1 MDLSHQL
8 QAALVVEQQT
18 LAQSHIKY
26 SLQNL
31 GFKRVDLA
39 DRAQQAIKALSQH
52 KYDLV
57 LCAYDLNKGADGYQL
72 FERLLNEKLI
82 GTATTFVFMSSENNL
97 ELSQSVIELKPDD
110 FLLKPFTSKEL
121 ELRLKRVLL
130 KKLKLRE
137 VFSAI
142 DKKQFSSAVESLNK
156 YIAENTQPRWIP
168 YLLKLKGEI
177 ITSSANWAL
186 AEKFYAQVCRVN
198 PYPWAKLGWVEAL
211 FKQGKLDTAEKLLKT
226 MMDDPKNR
234 LSTLDLMSQI
244 CQKNQQFE
252 RAINLA
258 KEAVKIAPR
267 NIERQQQVV
276 DLARLTHDFETQYN
290 ASSSIV
296 RHLKH
301 SVHETPESYLS
312 AIRSAIDYGLTS
324 MNEDEVDKLAS
335 SSEKLLSSVKNS
347 FPGIVLTEQIEVAQA
362 RIHHMKNETDKA
374 KRIIQN
380 NLDNKGIYFIDD
392 LEDALDK
399 AKAFHEL
406 GFYRDS
412 ELLFE
417 AIATACEEQEP
428 NAIFSHYIKSEKEL
442 RIEIKDSPKQLNN
455 RAVGFF
461 QRGDYQGAFN
471 AFKAAFKVMP
481 RNVSIALNLMQSII
495 EHSGLKNNSAEAVN
509 LINRCQSVVR
519 QSTLSEEQQERFERL
534 NQMLEQA

>member
-1 MDLSHQL
+1 M
-8 QAALVVEQQT
+8 VEQQA

-31 GFKRVDLA
+31 GFKRVDFA
-39 DRAQQAIKALSQH
+39 DRANQAVKSLSH
-52 KYDLV
+52 HNYDLV

-82 GTATTFVFMSSENNL
+82 GTSTTFVFMSSENNL
-97 ELSQSVIELKPDD
+97 ALSQSVIELKPDD

-137 VFSAI
+137 VFAAI
-142 DKKQFSSAVESLNK
+142 DKKQFSTAIELLNQH
-156 YIAENTQPRWIP
+156 IANNTQPRWIP

-177 ITSSANWAL
+177 ITLTENWPL
-186 AEKFYAQVCRVN
+186 AEKFYTQVCRVN
-198 PYPWAKLGWVEAL
+198 AYPWAKLGWIDAL
-211 FKQGKLDTAEKLLKT
+211 FKQNKLEAAEKLLKT
-226 MMDDPKNR
+226 MMDDPQNR

-244 CQKNQQFE
+244 CQQNQQFD
-252 RAINLA
+252 RAINLV

-290 ASSSIV
+290 ASNSIV

-301 SVHETPESYLS
+301 SIHETPESYLS
-312 AIRSAIDYGLTS
+312 AVRSAIDYGLTT
-324 MNEDEVDKLAS
+324 MNEDEIDKLAT
-335 SSEKLLSSVKNS
+335 SSEKLLYNIKHS

-362 RIHHMKNETDKA
+362 RIHHLKNETDKA

-380 NLDNKGIYFIDD
+380 NLDDKGIYFIDD

-406 GFYRDS
+406 GFHRDS
-412 ELLFE
+412 ELLFD
-417 AIATACEEQEP
+417 AIATACEHQEP
-428 NAIFSHYIKSEKEL
+428 NAVFSQYIKNEKQL

-461 QRGDYQGAFN
+461 QRGDFQGAFN

-481 RNVSIALNLMQSII
+481 RNPSIALNLMQSII
-495 EHSGLKNNSAEAVN
+495 EHTGITNDSAEAVN
-509 LINRCQSVVR
+509 LINRCQNVIR
-519 QSTLSEEQQERFERL
+519 QTKLSDDQQQRFEKL
-534 NQMLEQA
+534 NEMLERM